1 MQNSF
6 SIQIL
11 PKYIENSNP
20 NMFPTSSLIKGYDT
34 NTYQALSSFY
44 PKNAI
49 QKKSSAK
56 FLTESQYQYKTHTS
70 NCSSSDSMPSNKTL
84 YNPPISYKE
93 YSSNINNNKNTRL
106 HKYHSTG
113 NFNIGNIFSNHNNFN
128 DEILNGKKSNIS
140 LLDNN
145 SCNGLVDSNFNNNYI
160 AHIFNKNNNPKMP
173 FKDFSEK
180 ELLPR
185 QTIHQYNENNTLNTN
200 YSTNFFSHG
209 NISTNYKVTNNIL
222 NNALNEINNTES
234 NLSITSS
241 ISLNNNLNINFL
253 EEEPNTNFKI
263 SDFTILKEIGK
274 GAEGTIYNVRWKKNG
289 KNYAMK
295 KCEIIFDEEAK
306 KKKSDMNKLKE
317 FIESTGCDGVIR
329 IYGNLCSSNHFGTN
343 YYYELMELAEKE
355 WDKEIEYRG
364 KNKLYYQEYELID
377 IFSHL
382 IKTFSA
388 LQSIHFTHRD
398 INPQNI
404 MKANGRWKICDFG
417 NSKILKRDGIIIQ
430 KIRGS
435 EIFMSPIVFKGYH
448 SGVQTIKH
456 NTFKSDVFSLGMC
469 FFLAA
474 SLNYDALN
482 VIREI
487 YDMNIIKKI
496 LNKYLGKRYSQNL
509 IRLLLEMLQVEERKR
524 PDFKQLELFLSLYIN
539 N

>member
-6 SIQIL
+6 SRELLQIHS
-11 PKYIENSNP
+11 ENSIP
-20 NMFPTSSLIKGYDT
+20 NIFPTSSLIKGYDT
-34 NTYQALSSFY
+34 GIYQDLSSFY
-44 PKNAI
+44 PKNTI
-49 QKKSSAK
+49 QKKNSAML
-56 FLTESQYQYKTHTS
+56 LTENQYHYKTPKS
-70 NCSSSDSMPSNKTL
+70 NPISLYSIPTNKTI

-93 YSSNINNNKNTRL
+93 YTSNTYNNKNTRL
-106 HKYHSTG
+106 QRYKSAG
-113 NFNIGNIFSNHNNFN
+113 NLNIGNIFSSHNNFN

-140 LLDNN
+140 FLDNN
-145 SCNGLVDSNFNNNYI
+145 NRNDAMDSNFNNNYRDDI
-160 AHIFNKNNNPKMP
+160 INKNSNPKIT
-173 FKDFSEK
+173 FNDFSEK
-180 ELLPR
+180 QLLPR
-185 QTIHQYNENNTLNTN
+185 QTINQFNEKNTLNIN
-200 YSTNFFSHG
+200 NSTNFFSNV
-209 NISTNYKVTNNIL
+209 NISSNYKETNNVL
-222 NNALNEINNTES
+222 NNALNEIKNSELN
-234 NLSITSS
+234 SS
-241 ISLNNNLNINFL
+241 IFSSVSLDNNLNNNFF
-253 EEEPNTNFKI
+253 EEEPNTNFKL
-263 SDFTILKEIGK
+263 SDFTILNEIGK
-274 GAEGTIYNVRWKKNG
+274 GADGTIYNVRWKKNG

-329 IYGNLCSSNHFGTN
+329 IYGNLCSSNQFGTN

-364 KNKLYYQEYELID
+364 KNKLYYQEYELMD

-417 NSKILKRDGIIIQ
+417 NSKILKREGIIIQ
-430 KIRGS
+430 RIRGS

-456 NTFKSDVFSLGMC
+456 NSFKSDVFSLGMC

-509 IRLLLEMLQVEERKR
+509 IGLLLAMLQVEERKR
-524 PDFKQLELFLSLYIN
+524 PDFKQLELFLS
-539 N
+539 